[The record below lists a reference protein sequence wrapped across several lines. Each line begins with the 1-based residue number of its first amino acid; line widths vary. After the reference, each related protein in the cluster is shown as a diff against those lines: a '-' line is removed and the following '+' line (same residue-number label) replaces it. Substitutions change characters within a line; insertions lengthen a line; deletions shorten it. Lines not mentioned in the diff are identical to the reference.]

1 MRIGRRCALIINSP
15 SEKGLCD
22 FILIVADFY
31 EVPARSLLPYYVSPA
46 SGGYEAMPDGYIV
59 NGKLSNNWSIS
70 IAEIDDRLVTPF
82 TVFSFVANVAQRVSF
97 ILDFSNLNSILKYS
111 PANSIRFEGIADVYP
126 THNSSANN
134 SGLIGSLSNQ
144 PLNLLWKGSISLLIS
159 STGNVSYPNYIDSQ
173 VL

>member
-1 MRIGRRCALIINSP
+1 MDIESALVTDVLNSCDNFTCALIINSP

-111 PANSIRFEGIADVYP
+111 PANSIRFEGIADVERFVSQLYRFTSTLSRCATTAGLMGEAAPVP
-126 THNSSANN
+126 TYA
-134 SGLIGSLSNQ
+134 
-144 PLNLLWKGSISLLIS
+144 LN
-159 STGNVSYPNYIDSQ
+159 
-173 VL
+173 